1 MCSSVSSSACVRDG
15 EPLTL
20 TISSNPSH
28 TRQMNEDSIASIFS
42 GDKYSYGGLTAA
54 HVANGCAEAYR
65 NVAKTYGAG
74 APLAHDAFR
83 HTTSCELGCFLRDAV
98 LRHSIWGPDNKRP
111 QGPQGGPLVYPR
123 VQVRE
128 VKATIL
134 GAYEREG
141 SSHRQDRLYGWL
153 SEDEGAHFLRQGFTG
168 IEVEML
174 GRYTGPKRLVVQ
186 SRIESLESVES
197 VESVEEGGGRDGG
210 ECGARGAAA
219 GTGVLGEKADE
230 HGEVG
235 EAGRESRRWG
245 AGWRA
250 RWETA
255 GTCDGQ
261 DELRKEGGG
270 AFHWRTHYLQFECD
284 LVMGSD
290 RVMKTEFILS
300 NINDA
305 IVAP

>member
-1 MCSSVSSSACVRDG
+1 MTEDG
-15 EPLTL
+15 
-20 TISSNPSH
+20 
-28 TRQMNEDSIASIFS
+28 IASIFS

-65 NVAKTYGAG
+65 NVAITYGAG

-83 HTTSCELGCFLRDAV
+83 HTTSCELGCFLQDAWA
-98 LRHSIWGPDNKRP
+98 LRHTIWGADNKR
-111 QGPQGGPLVYPR
+111 PQGGPLVYPR
-123 VQVRE
+123 YPRVEVRE
-128 VKATIL
+128 VKATVL

-174 GRYTGPKRLVVQ
+174 GRYTGPKRLIVQ

-197 VESVEEGGGRDGG
+197 VESVEAWEDGGGGDEGEGGDGG
-210 ECGARGAAA
+210 ECGECGAGGAAA
-219 GTGVLGEKADE
+219 GTGVLGEEKDK
-230 HGEVG
+230 HDEVG
-235 EAGRESRRWG
+235 EVGRESRRWG
-245 AGWRA
+245 AGWRT

-255 GTCDGQ
+255 GTGDGQ
-261 DELRKEGGG
+261 DELRKEGESGESGG
-270 AFHWRTHYLQFECD
+270 REGREGTFHWRTHYLQFECD

-290 RVMKTEFILS
+290 RVLKSEFILS